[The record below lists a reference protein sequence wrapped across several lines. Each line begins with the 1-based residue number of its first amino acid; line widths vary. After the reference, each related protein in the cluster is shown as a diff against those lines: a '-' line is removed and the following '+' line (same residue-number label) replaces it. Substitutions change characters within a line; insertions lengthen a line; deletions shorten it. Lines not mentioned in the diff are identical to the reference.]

1 MKEVKSPRKPL
12 IYYYVIIML
21 AIMLINA
28 FVMPRLMQRQII
40 EVPYSEFLKKLES
53 GQISGSAGT
62 AIKSCL
68 QIALNRRSS
77 TKPGSWK
84 IPAWWIRCKRPA

>member
-40 EVPYSEFLKKLES
+40 EVP
-53 GQISGSAGT
+53 
-62 AIKSCL
+62 
-68 QIALNRRSS
+68 
-77 TKPGSWK
+77 
-84 IPAWWIRCKRPA
+84 